1 MKNAHS
7 PPKAFP
13 RACACVCIRV
23 CVYVRVYMC
32 VRAAAASPC
41 GGGWTGRAGAGQGQ
55 VGAWPGRGRPG
66 PGRGRGRR
74 GRARPMLSGL
84 GLGVS
89 AVSVD
94 PTARGPLAGCVQQVP
109 SEAWVWTHCWVSGAQ
124 PPALAW
130 SDVCAVCLRRFQKSG
145 AWHCQ
150 PGRNPEERCVLGG
163 DAIVRD
169 NGLGAGNNR
178 ASHCRN

>member
-66 PGRGRGRR
+66 LGRGRG
-74 GRARPMLSGL
+74 GRARPVLSGL

>member
-1 MKNAHS
+1 MENAHS

-66 PGRGRGRR
+66 PGRGRGRG
-74 GRARPMLSGL
+74 GRARPVLSGL

-178 ASHCRN
+178 ASHCWN